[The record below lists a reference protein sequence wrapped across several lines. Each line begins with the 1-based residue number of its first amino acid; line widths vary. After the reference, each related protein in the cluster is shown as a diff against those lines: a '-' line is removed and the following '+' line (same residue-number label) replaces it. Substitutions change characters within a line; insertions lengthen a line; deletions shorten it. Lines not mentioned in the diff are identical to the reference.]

1 MLSLLYLVFT
11 RKNLVPRNNSKTGMQ
26 DFQIP
31 GSESIN
37 KKDVQ
42 NVSSTVNSRGFGI
55 DTSAKKNM
63 MQNIKGQEPSTKQ
76 VLDIHQQAINRNS
89 LESQATFRERDT
101 DPMRN
106 LVLSKSLANS
116 DAHRVEINPETLDSL
131 VDKLKERME
140 DTHRIISKEF
150 SQSLQEQLVSTIHD
164 KSNAGTEQINTA
176 LLRLDEVMTDFK
188 SVVTLDGERLR
199 NEESKLSQLHVSTN
213 STALK
218 IQPTSHV
225 RASRLISCCYIK
237 QRRAW

>member
-1 MLSLLYLVFT
+1 
-11 RKNLVPRNNSKTGMQ
+11 MQ

-31 GSESIN
+31 SSESIN

-42 NVSSTVNSRGFGI
+42 NISSTVNSRGLGI
-55 DTSAKKNM
+55 DTSAEENM
-63 MQNIKGQEPSTKQ
+63 MQNVKGQEPSTRQ
-76 VLDIHQQAINRNS
+76 GLDIHQPAINRNS
-89 LESQATFRERDT
+89 VEAQAPISQRDT

-106 LVLSKSLANS
+106 SNLSKSLANY
-116 DAHRVEINPETLDSL
+116 DAHRMEINPETLDSL

-164 KSNAGTEQINTA
+164 KSNAGTEQIKTA
-176 LLRLDEVMTDFK
+176 LLRLDDVITDFK
-188 SVVTLDGERLR
+188 SVVTLDGVRLR

-213 STALK
+213 LIALK

-225 RASRLISCCYIK
+225 RASRLNSCCFNK